1 MIRTKKILIVILVT
15 AFLLRIIP
23 ALIFNYP
30 VINDAVAYD
39 DIGKNLASHFSY
51 SRDGST
57 PSIERPPGYPVFL
70 ALLYFVFGHNVQ
82 VVIFIQVLLSVLS
95 VYLLY
100 LLAKIFLREISALFC
115 ALLAAIYPMFI
126 YYNLFL
132 YSENLAI
139 FTCLLFLYTLF
150 IGLKENNKFYIVISG
165 FSFVIFMLTK
175 PLFAPLLLLIFG
187 LLFLY
192 RKDFNLKYTIS
203 LFFLPIVLVWGA
215 WILRNNLVFQ
225 QPIPFGIGLGPVLF
239 VGNHP
244 NFNGV
249 WPQDY
254 GEINKLAPANGL
266 SSVEYDNFLKAKAID
281 QIKKEPTQTIRLF
294 FVKLINYFSV
304 VQDLSQSKI
313 YKQGG
318 GLSIVAF
325 QLLFL
330 FYKFYKVFISILSI
344 IGTVIILWKLKKN
357 KNFFQLFILMLI
369 WYAALVHALIY
380 VDERYHLP
388 VFALHLILSIYTLEY
403 VYIFIIK
410 NMNRNYLF
418 K

>member
-1 MIRTKKILIVILVT
+1 
-15 AFLLRIIP
+15 
-23 ALIFNYP
+23 
-30 VINDAVAYD
+30 
-39 DIGKNLASHFSY
+39 
-51 SRDGST
+51 
-57 PSIERPPGYPVFL
+57 
-70 ALLYFVFGHNVQ
+70 
-82 VVIFIQVLLSVLS
+82 
-95 VYLLY
+95 
-100 LLAKIFLREISALFC
+100 
-115 ALLAAIYPMFI
+115 
-126 YYNLFL
+126 
-132 YSENLAI
+132 
-139 FTCLLFLYTLF
+139 
-150 IGLKENNKFYIVISG
+150 
-165 FSFVIFMLTK
+165 
-175 PLFAPLLLLIFG
+175 
-187 LLFLY
+187 
-192 RKDFNLKYTIS
+192 
-203 LFFLPIVLVWGA
+203 
-215 WILRNNLVFQ
+215 
-225 QPIPFGIGLGPVLF
+225 
-239 VGNHP
+239 
-244 NFNGV
+244 
-249 WPQDY
+249 
-254 GEINKLAPANGL
+254 
-266 SSVEYDNFLKAKAID
+266 
-281 QIKKEPTQTIRLF
+281 
-294 FVKLINYFSV
+294 V